1 MKKCAAFPGGG
12 LTDFWFPKG
21 GVGVC
26 RPPGSAPARALVL
39 RATPGATAP
48 KTNNPQMGVA
58 CCFGVCVSSSAASAL
73 KCTPRSVD
81 EGRQGR
87 RRTRCSANKD
97 PPRMRN
103 PERVTMV
110 YVRGDDLSRP
120 IGSDKVRDSSRS
132 TKSPFC
138 RGGNALHVDSLD
150 TPFIAQ
156 TCPRANCKRRRTPS
170 WQLHKWESKS
180 YHSPQCL

>member
-1 MKKCAAFPGGG
+1 MSFSDTEGVRLPLPAFARPRYRMATGMKKGAALSGRA
-12 LTDFWFPKG
+12 LTDFWSPKG
-21 GVGVC
+21 GVG
-26 RPPGSAPARALVL
+26 GL
-39 RATPGATAP
+39 RAR
-48 KTNNPQMGVA
+48 
-58 CCFGVCVSSSAASAL
+58 VSSSAASAL

-87 RRTRCSANKD
+87 RRTRCPANKD

-110 YVRGDDLSRP
+110 YVRRDDHALSVP
-120 IGSDKVRDSSRS
+120 IRCTTHLEVR
-132 TKSPFC
+132 SPQFVG
-138 RGGNALHVDSLD
+138 RKRTARRQPRHTL
-150 TPFIAQ
+150 IAQ
-156 TCPRANCKRRRTPS
+156 TCPRANCKRRCTPS

>member
-1 MKKCAAFPGGG
+1 M
-12 LTDFWFPKG
+12 
-21 GVGVC
+21 
-26 RPPGSAPARALVL
+26 ARGKISDAV
-39 RATPGATAP
+39 T
-48 KTNNPQMGVA
+48 
-58 CCFGVCVSSSAASAL
+58 
-73 KCTPRSVD
+73 
-81 EGRQGR
+81 
-87 RRTRCSANKD
+87 RTRCSVNKD

-156 TCPRANCKRRRTPS
+156 TCPRANCKRRRSPS